1 MFNFNQSRK
10 LTKMKKIVYT
20 FTSIVFALGII
31 NLSACK
37 KSMQEDQ
44 ESQDLLTMAENSQLD
59 ESVTDNFTE
68 IIGSSMFDVNLFD
81 TPTQTTNSTSFT
93 DELAA
98 NADSSCRV
106 VTITPTGNVFP
117 KTMTIDFGTGCGP
130 AGNVRKGKIVSVI
143 SGPMKRS
150 GTVIETRFVDFY
162 INNNK
167 ITGTKR
173 IVINGLNEN
182 LNLTFTV
189 SINHTVTAATG
200 SSRNYS
206 SVYLIEWR
214 QGILT
219 PAKAD
224 DIFAIRGTESGRD
237 SQGRNFSSTTLSP
250 LIKKMSCDFIV
261 AGKNQINVTGR
272 PQLIMDYGDG
282 QCDNKATITAKG
294 QTKEIVLK
302 K

>member
-1 MFNFNQSRK
+1 
-10 LTKMKKIVYT
+10 MKKILYT
-20 FTSIVFALGII
+20 SAFVLFTFGIV
-31 NLSACK
+31 NLSSCK
-37 KSMQEDQ
+37 KSIQED
-44 ESQDLLTMAENSQLD
+44 EETKDLVTLAENSQLD

-68 IIGSSMFDVNLFD
+68 IMGSSMLDLNLFE
-81 TPTQTTNSTSFT
+81 TPTQSVNSQSYNQEF
-93 DELAA
+93 AA

-117 KTMTIDFGTGCGP
+117 KTMTIDFGSGCGA

-143 SGPMKRS
+143 SGPMRKS
-150 GTVIETRFVDFY
+150 GTVIETSFVDFY
-162 INNNK
+162 VNNNK
-167 ITGTKR
+167 ITGSKR

-182 LNLTFTV
+182 LNLNFTV
-189 SINHTVTAATG
+189 SINQTVTSVTGAT
-200 SSRNYS
+200 RTYN

-219 PAKAD
+219 PSKAD
-224 DIFAIRGTESGRD
+224 DIYAIRGTESGRD

-250 LIKKMSCDFIV
+250 LIKKMNCAFIV
-261 AGKNQINVTGR
+261 AGKNQTNVTGR
-272 PQLIMDYGDG
+272 PQFILDYGDG
-282 QCDNKATITAKG
+282 QCDNKATVTANG

>member
-1 MFNFNQSRK
+1 
-10 LTKMKKIVYT
+10 MKKILYT
-20 FTSIVFALGII
+20 SAFVLFTFGIV
-31 NLSACK
+31 NLSSCK
-37 KSMQEDQ
+37 KSIQED
-44 ESQDLLTMAENSQLD
+44 EETKDLVTLAENSQLD

-68 IIGSSMFDVNLFD
+68 IMGSSMLDANLFEA
-81 TPTQTTNSTSFT
+81 PTQTVNSQSFNQ
-93 DELAA
+93 EFAA

-117 KTMTIDFGTGCGP
+117 KTMTIDFGSGCGA

-143 SGPMKRS
+143 SGPMRKS

-162 INNNK
+162 VNNNK

-182 LNLTFTV
+182 LNLNFTV
-189 SINHTVTAATG
+189 NINQTVTSATG
-200 SSRNYS
+200 ASRNYN

-219 PAKAD
+219 PSKAD
-224 DIFAIRGTESGRD
+224 DVYAIRGTESGRD

-250 LIKKMSCDFIV
+250 LIKKMNCDFIV

-272 PQLIMDYGDG
+272 PQFILDYGDG
-282 QCDNKATITAKG
+282 QCDNKATVTANG

>member
-1 MFNFNQSRK
+1 
-10 LTKMKKIVYT
+10 MKKILYT
-20 FTSIVFALGII
+20 SAFVLFTFGIV
-31 NLSACK
+31 NLSSCK
-37 KSMQEDQ
+37 KSIQED
-44 ESQDLLTMAENSQLD
+44 EETKDLVTLAENSQLD

-68 IIGSSMFDVNLFD
+68 IMGSSMLDLNLFEA
-81 TPTQTTNSTSFT
+81 PIQSVNSQSFNQ
-93 DELAA
+93 EFAA

-117 KTMTIDFGTGCGP
+117 KTMTIDYGSGCGA

-143 SGPMKRS
+143 SGPMRKS

-162 INNNK
+162 VNNNK

-182 LNLTFTV
+182 LNLNFTV
-189 SINHTVTAATG
+189 NINQTVTSATG
-200 SSRNYS
+200 ATRTYN
-206 SVYLIEWR
+206 SVYMIEWR

-219 PAKAD
+219 PSKAD
-224 DIFAIRGTESGRD
+224 DVYAIRGTESGRD

-250 LIKKMSCDFIV
+250 LIKKMNCDFIV

-272 PQLIMDYGDG
+272 PQFILDYGDG
-282 QCDNKATITAKG
+282 QCDNKATVTANG

>member
-1 MFNFNQSRK
+1 
-10 LTKMKKIVYT
+10 MKKILYT
-20 FTSIVFALGII
+20 SAFVLFTFGIV
-31 NLSACK
+31 NLSSCK
-37 KSMQEDQ
+37 KSIQED
-44 ESQDLLTMAENSQLD
+44 EETKDLVTLAENSQLD

-68 IIGSSMFDVNLFD
+68 IMGSSMLDLNLFE
-81 TPTQTTNSTSFT
+81 TPTQSVNSQSYNQEF
-93 DELAA
+93 AA

-117 KTMTIDFGTGCGP
+117 KTMTIDFGSGCGA

-143 SGPMKRS
+143 SGPMRKS
-150 GTVIETRFVDFY
+150 GTVIETSFVDFY
-162 INNNK
+162 VNNNK
-167 ITGTKR
+167 ITGSKR

-182 LNLTFTV
+182 LNLNFTV
-189 SINHTVTAATG
+189 SINQTVTSVTGATR
-200 SSRNYS
+200 SYN

-219 PAKAD
+219 PSKAD
-224 DIFAIRGTESGRD
+224 DIYAIRGTESGRD

-250 LIKKMSCDFIV
+250 LIKKMNCAFIV
-261 AGKNQINVTGR
+261 AGKNQTNVTGR
-272 PQLIMDYGDG
+272 PQFILDYGDG
-282 QCDNKATITAKG
+282 QCDNKATVTANG